1 MSMTNLE
8 VRILLAEKRVKHF
21 ELAQAMGISDTTLSK
36 KMRFELPNNKKQE
49 MIEAINKLA
58 NR

>member
-1 MSMTNLE
+1 MANLE
-8 VRILLAEKRVKHF
+8 IRLLLAEKRVKHF

-36 KMRFELPNNKKQE
+36 KLRFELPSNKKQE